1 MIRNKTLPVACA
13 AALIALSPSVFAD
26 VTLKGQVNRAV
37 MYADDGVDS
46 DTFFVDNDNSSTRI
60 IIDAKHPLNADVTV
74 GAQFE
79 VEQQS
84 KASNEVSIVPD
95 PGYNPDDNAF
105 KERKLELYFAS
116 KTLGT
121 LWLGQGDTA
130 SNGTSEVDLSG
141 TTVASYSDTGG
152 TGGALHF
159 RLADGTKL
167 GTVYN
172 YTNNFD
178 GLSRQDRIRYD
189 TPSLA
194 GFMLSASAVSE
205 EQFDVAL
212 RYNNDF
218 GFMKLAGAIAYA
230 DFGDSGRSIGDSL
243 ADNQFNGSISALFDF
258 GLSLTLAGGTTEF
271 DSFSDLT
278 DIVDDSI
285 NLDDDERNRDE
296 PINYWGKL
304 GYQFNALPMG
314 KTAVSIEYGVTEDYR
329 IGVDEY
335 STYGASLV
343 QNIDKASTELFLH
356 YQGFELDMDVVD
368 PEDIFVVMG
377 GARVKF

>member
-1 MIRNKTLPVACA
+1 MLRNKTLQVACA
-13 AALIALSPSVFAD
+13 AALVALSPSVFAD

-95 PGYNPDDNAF
+95 AGYTPDDNAF

-152 TGGALHF
+152 TGGSLHF

-167 GTVYN
+167 GRVYN
-172 YTNNFD
+172 FTSNYD

-189 TPSLA
+189 TPRLA

-205 EQFDVAL
+205 EQYDVAL
-212 RYNNDF
+212 RYDNDF
-218 GFMKLAGAIAYA
+218 GFMKLAGAVAYA
-230 DFGDSGRSIGDSL
+230 DLGDNLAVDS
-243 ADNQFNGSISALFDF
+243 QVNGSISALFDF
-258 GLSLTLAGGTTEF
+258 GLNLTFAGGTTDF
-271 DSFSDLT
+271 DSLSDFT
-278 DIVDDSI
+278 DVIDDQV
-285 NLDDDERNRDE
+285 NDEQNRDE

-314 KTAVSIEYGVTEDYR
+314 KTAVSIEYGVTEDYAAQ
-329 IGVDEY
+329 GDEY

-356 YQGFELDMDVVD
+356 YQGFELDRVGIDA
-368 PEDIFVVMG
+368 EDIFVVMG